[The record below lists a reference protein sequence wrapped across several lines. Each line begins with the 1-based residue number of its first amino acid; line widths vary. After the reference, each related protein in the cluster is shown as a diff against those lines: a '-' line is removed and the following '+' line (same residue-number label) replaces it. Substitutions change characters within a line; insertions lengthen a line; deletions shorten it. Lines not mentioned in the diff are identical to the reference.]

1 MNKISIADDKN
12 TDLKK
17 LIGCFLEKSSFSTE
31 KTLLLV
37 TEGAEKTEET
47 FDVCVVPYGQKY
59 AGMKNT
65 VTYSLSNNNADVVLI
80 NIQNHPD
87 SKSFEIMTDQS
98 MGRVFINH
106 KNKISVETVLQCA
119 SVFYALDMELTDVLS
134 VLNSILK

>member
-17 LIGCFLEKSSFSTE
+17 LIGRFLEKSGFSSE
-31 KTLLLV
+31 KTLLLLAENDKDP
-37 TEGAEKTEET
+37 EGIY
-47 FDVCVVPYGQKY
+47 DVYVVPYGQKY
-59 AGMKNT
+59 AGTENRI
-65 VTYSLSNNNADVVLI
+65 TYSLSNNNADVVLI

-87 SKSFEIMTDQS
+87 SKSFEIMTDRS

-106 KNKISVETVLQCA
+106 KNTISVETVLQCA
-119 SVFYALDMELTDVLS
+119 SVFYALDMELADVLS